1 MFGISPIRWLLYGGA
16 LALLVGLNV
25 YRLSGAGP
33 DAVAGDQPAVQVIPD
48 LPDIA
53 ALGDEAGD
61 SGQPGRDLFRNVEP
75 PPPPPEPVEPEPEP
89 EPEPEAPPADP
100 RAEAIVRANQALDGI
115 KLVGL
120 MSSGPGMVAV
130 YENDDS
136 VETVFVGDEM
146 IPGFVVREITM
157 VGVVVENND
166 LGLRREL
173 RMTP

>member
-1 MFGISPIRWLLYGGA
+1 M
-16 LALLVGLNV
+16 
-25 YRLSGAGP
+25 
-33 DAVAGDQPAVQVIPD
+33 
-48 LPDIA
+48 
-53 ALGDEAGD
+53 
-61 SGQPGRDLFRNVEP
+61 
-75 PPPPPEPVEPEPEP
+75 
-89 EPEPEAPPADP
+89 
-100 RAEAIVRANQALDGI
+100 
-115 KLVGL
+115 
-120 MSSGPGMVAV
+120 AV